1 MKTTALAD
9 RTGIH
14 LTLEPLTRK
23 TLQFIP
29 GAAVL
34 LLGVYFLL
42 GQFMIF
48 LQFHP
53 HIPARDT
60 WKIMPLVMQV
70 LDYGW
75 GATDLREGV
84 ALTSGAHRI
93 VLSRVLMT
101 LDYQFF
107 QGQNHLIFF
116 SAYASLIALAAMYLY
131 NFRLLGRKH
140 YLPALLPQGLVIVW
154 LFSPG
159 HLYNLLNPIN
169 TSWFTALGC
178 SAASLLL
185 LFTPVRLNKPTLWL
199 LAWSLAALAAMS
211 NFSGL
216 LVWCLLPAAAFL
228 RNDSRTTMLV
238 AALLSLLVLSVYL
251 QDVHHSLRILITNQ
265 QARELLKENW
275 QAVSAVPFE
284 VEIVFKAVRDTLKHL
299 GAPLLLLN
307 PLAAEMLSLLSVLG
321 LAEAWRRQW
330 PRRRRDPDILF
341 CLFMATL
348 CLGIALCISQTGRFM
363 AHQYDAL
370 RYRSFVMLYWL
381 SVSGLAVALLP
392 HCWQWLKTLLCLGLV
407 LVFVLIPLK
416 APKRGEWNLVN
427 AAGIASAQA
436 ELSRHRT
443 GDYRPIL
450 PLNLPNPFPGIEAW
464 MRKEEV
470 AFAADLEGKQK
481 AESPPCDEAL
491 RLSVSPGWDDVS
503 KIEWSGGS
511 VSRRF
516 RRIQLSGAASQG
528 VLIPQLPA
536 ANKVTPFLP
545 GQPILWRGY
554 LRHPKPRFSPEELT
568 LIFTPVLG
576 KSTIC
581 STLPRIIHQAAQ

>member
-1 MKTTALAD
+1 M
-9 RTGIH
+9 
-14 LTLEPLTRK
+14 
-23 TLQFIP
+23 
-29 GAAVL
+29 L

-42 GQFMIF
+42 GQLVVF

-53 HIPARDT
+53 HIPDRDT
-60 WKIMPLVMQV
+60 WQIMPLIIRVM
-70 LDYGW
+70 DHGW
-75 GATDLREGV
+75 GAIDLSEWFE
-84 ALTSGAHRI
+84 LISGAHRI

-107 QGQNHLIFF
+107 RGQNHLIFS
-116 SAYASLIALAAMYLY
+116 SAYASLIALTAMYLH
-131 NFRLLGRKH
+131 NFRSLGRKH
-140 YLPALLPQGLVIVW
+140 FSSTLLLRGLVIVW
-154 LFSPG
+154 LFAPW
-159 HLYNLLNPIN
+159 HTFNLLLPIN
-169 TSWFTALGC
+169 ASWFTALAF

-185 LFTPVRLNKPTLWL
+185 LLTPTRLNKQTLWL

-211 NFSGL
+211 NFAGL
-216 LVWCLLPAAAFL
+216 LVWCLLPAVALL
-228 RNDSRTTMLV
+228 RCDSRVTVLV

-265 QARELLKENW
+265 QVRESLKENW

-284 VEIVFKAVRDTLKHL
+284 VEIVHKAVRDTLKHL
-299 GAPLLLLN
+299 GAPLLSLN
-307 PLAAEMLSLLSVLG
+307 PLAAEMLSLLSVIG

-330 PRRRRDPDILF
+330 PRRRQNPDTLF
-341 CLFMATL
+341 CLLMATL

-363 AHQYDAL
+363 VHHHDAM

-381 SVSGLAVALLP
+381 SVSGLAVAFLP
-392 HCWQWLKTLLCLGLV
+392 HHWPWLKALVCLGLV
-407 LVFVLIPLK
+407 VAFVLIPLK
-416 APKRGEWNLVN
+416 TRTHGELNRVN
-427 AAGIASAQA
+427 AAAIASAQA

-443 GDYRPIL
+443 GDYQPIL
-450 PLNLPNPFPGIEAW
+450 PLFRPDPFPGLEAW
-464 MRKEEV
+464 MRKKKV
-470 AFAADLEGKQK
+470 AFAADLEGEQK

-503 KIEWSGGS
+503 KIEWSGES
-511 VSRRF
+511 VGRRF
-516 RRIQLSGAASQG
+516 RRIQLRGAASQG

-536 ANKVTPFLP
+536 ASKVTPFLP

-554 LRHPKPRFSPEELT
+554 LRHPKPQFSPKELT

-581 STLPRIIHQAAQ
+581 STLPRIIHQEAQ